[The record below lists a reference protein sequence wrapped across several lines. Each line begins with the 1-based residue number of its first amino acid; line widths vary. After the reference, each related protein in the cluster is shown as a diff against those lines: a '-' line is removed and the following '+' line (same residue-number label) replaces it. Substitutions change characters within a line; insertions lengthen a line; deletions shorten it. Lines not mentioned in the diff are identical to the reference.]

1 MSRMF
6 RTAGSWRSRV
16 WIGVGLCA
24 FALGAA
30 GIGWAASRATDSN
43 VVTACLTPA
52 SGNTLMY
59 SASGSCAAGDTTVQW
74 DKQGPPGP
82 PGSPG
87 ANGAAGASATQ
98 AVAFGPAKY
107 TNGFTISSTVT
118 TRGNYAFEG
127 TIEREQAIAYG
138 PRRTFNVT
146 CSLLSGPPNGSAT
159 VLTTTTQTFLYNRH
173 TKTYQPN
180 GFDGP
185 AGLDVAQFVQASQV
199 PLVVY
204 YTCKKVGVGGRA
216 YYTHPALALVIAQSL
231 HLRVGPALPVQ
242 HIVGP
247 GPLSKVGGGG

>member
-1 MSRMF
+1 M
-6 RTAGSWRSRV
+6 
-16 WIGVGLCA
+16 L
-24 FALGAA
+24 
-30 GIGWAASRATDSN
+30 
-43 VVTACLTPA
+43 TACVDPA
-52 SGNTLMY
+52 GGPLVY
-59 SASGSCAAGDTTVQW
+59 SASGTCTSGQTTVQW
-74 DKQGPPGP
+74 DKQGPQGP
-82 PGSPG
+82 PGAP
-87 ANGAAGASATQ
+87 GAAGASATQ

-127 TIEREQAIAYG
+127 TIQREQAIAYG
-138 PRRTFNVT
+138 PRSTFKVT

-159 VLTTTTQTFLYNRH
+159 VLTTATQTFVYNRH

-185 AGLDVAQFVQASQV
+185 AGLDVAQFVRADQV
-199 PLVVY
+199 PLSVY
-204 YTCKKVGVGGRA
+204 YTCRKSGTGGRV

-242 HIVGP
+242 HVVGP